1 MMINRNVQKAIP
13 LIALAALVSLIAGCG
28 EDASEAEMAS
38 PAAAMTVT
46 LNADRLEI
54 YETNCKICH
63 GLADSGAPQT
73 GVVADWQERSAMG
86 MDVLLDNA
94 MNGYQ
99 AMPPMGGC
107 FHCTEDDFR
116 QLISFMTSGLVN

>member
-1 MMINRNVQKAIP
+1 MMIIRNLQKAVT
-13 LIALAALVSLIAGCG
+13 LIALLSLITGCG
-28 EDASEAEMAS
+28 ENASEEETAR
-38 PAAAMTVT
+38 PTAAVAVT

-54 YETNCKICH
+54 YQTSCKICH

-73 GVVADWQERSAMG
+73 GVVADWQERSAKGMG
-86 MDVLLDNA
+86 VLLDNA

-116 QLISFMTSGLVN
+116 QLISFMTSGLAN